1 VGDLDLFA
9 RNEGDRYLCGLIDGP
24 CTTTELDLLVQD
36 PAHGAVAQ
44 FFGVVRNHNDGL
56 SAAAV
61 DYDVHP
67 ELALKALSE
76 LCQDVCADYPVKLVM
91 IHSRGL
97 VRVGEASV
105 VIAASSAHRKDA
117 LGAVTDAID
126 QLKIRVPIWKK
137 EIGPDDEQRWL
148 DGHSLRKD

>member
-1 VGDLDLFA
+1 MDLFSEI
-9 RNEGDRYLCGLIDGP
+9 NEDRWKCGLTDGP
-24 CTTTELDLLVQD
+24 CQTAGLDVLVTD

-56 SAAAV
+56 AAAAV

-67 ELALKALSE
+67 ELASKALAE
-76 LCQDVCADYPVKLVM
+76 LCRDICAKYPVRLV
-91 IHSRGL
+91 IFHSRGL

-117 LGAVTDAID
+117 LGAVSDAID
-126 QLKIRVPIWKK
+126 QLKVRVPIWKK
-137 EIGPDDEQRWL
+137 EIGLDDEQRWL
-148 DGHSLRKD
+148 DGHSLREEQ

>member
-1 VGDLDLFA
+1 MDLFA
-9 RNEGDRYLCGLIDGP
+9 RNEGERYLCGLIDGP
-24 CTTTELDLLVQD
+24 CQTTSLDEFVQD
-36 PAHGAVAQ
+36 PAHGAIAQ
-44 FFGVVRNHNDGL
+44 FFGVVRNHNEGL

>member
-1 VGDLDLFA
+1 MDLFA
-9 RNEGDRYLCGLIDGP
+9 RNDGKHYVCGLIDGP
-24 CTTTELDLLVQD
+24 CHIGGLDRWVQD
-36 PAHGAVAQ
+36 PAHGAIAQ
-44 FFGVVRNHNDGL
+44 FSGVVRNHNEGL
-56 SAAAV
+56 LAAAV

-67 ELALKALSE
+67 ELALKALNE
-76 LCQDVCADYPVKLVM
+76 LCQELCTNHPVKLVM

-117 LGAVTDAID
+117 LGAVSEAID

>member
-1 VGDLDLFA
+1 MDLFA
-9 RNEGDRYLCGLIDGP
+9 RKKGERYLCGLIDGP
-24 CTTTELDLLVQD
+24 CQTRDLDVLVQD
-36 PAHGAVAQ
+36 PAHGAITQ
-44 FFGVVRNHNDGL
+44 FFGVVRNHNEGL
-56 SAAAV
+56 SAVAV

-76 LCQDVCADYPVKLVM
+76 LCDDICGEYPVRLV
-91 IHSRGL
+91 IVHSRGL

-117 LGAVTDAID
+117 LGAVSVAID

-137 EIGPDDEQRWL
+137 EIGLDDEQRWL

>member
-1 VGDLDLFA
+1 MDLFSEI
-9 RNEGDRYLCGLIDGP
+9 NEDRWKCGLTDGP
-24 CTTTELDLLVQD
+24 CQTAGLDVLVTN

-56 SAAAV
+56 AAAAV

-67 ELALKALSE
+67 ELASKALAE
-76 LCQDVCADYPVKLVM
+76 LCRDICAKYPVRLV
-91 IHSRGL
+91 IFHSRGL

-117 LGAVTDAID
+117 LGAVSDAID
-126 QLKIRVPIWKK
+126 QLKVRVPIWKK
-137 EIGPDDEQRWL
+137 EIGLDDEQRWL
-148 DGHSLRKD
+148 DGHSLREE

>member
-1 VGDLDLFA
+1 MDLFSEI
-9 RNEGDRYLCGLIDGP
+9 NEDRWKCGLTDGP
-24 CTTTELDLLVQD
+24 CQTAGLDVLVTD

-56 SAAAV
+56 AAAAV

-67 ELALKALSE
+67 ELASKALAE
-76 LCQDVCADYPVKLVM
+76 LCRDICAKYPVRLV
-91 IHSRGL
+91 IFHSRGL

-117 LGAVTDAID
+117 LGAVSDAID
-126 QLKIRVPIWKK
+126 QLKVRVPIWKK
-137 EIGPDDEQRWL
+137 EIGLDDEQRWL
-148 DGHSLRKD
+148 DGHSLREE

>member
-1 VGDLDLFA
+1 VDLFA
-9 RNEGDRYLCGLIDGP
+9 RNEGERYLCGLTDGP
-24 CTTTELDLLVQD
+24 CQTEGLDELVQD
-36 PAHGAVAQ
+36 PAHGAIAQ
-44 FFGVVRNHNDGL
+44 FFGVVRNHNEGL

-76 LCQDVCADYPVKLVM
+76 LCQAVCADYPVKLVM

>member
-1 VGDLDLFA
+1 MDLFA
-9 RNEGDRYLCGLIDGP
+9 RNEGERYLCGLIDWP
-24 CTTTELDLLVQD
+24 CQTTSLDELVLY
-36 PAHGAVAQ
+36 PANGAIAQ
-44 FFGVVRNHNDGL
+44 FFGVVRNHNEGL

-137 EIGPDDEQRWL
+137 EIGLDDEQRWL

>member
-1 VGDLDLFA
+1 MELFA
-9 RNEGDRYLCGLIDGP
+9 RIDAEQFLCGLVDGP
-24 CTTTELDLLVQD
+24 CDINGMDQFVQD
-36 PAHGAVAQ
+36 PAHGAIAQ
-44 FFGVVRNHNDGL
+44 FSGVVRNHNEGL
-56 SAAAV
+56 QATAV

-67 ELALKALSE
+67 EIALKALNE
-76 LCQDVCADYPVKLVM
+76 LCTELCAQHPVRLVM

-117 LGAVTDAID
+117 LTAVSSAID

-137 EIGPDDEQRWL
+137 EIGPDDERRWL
-148 DGHSLRKD
+148 DGHSLRND

>member
-1 VGDLDLFA
+1 MDLFA
-9 RNEGDRYLCGLIDGP
+9 RNEGERYMCGLIDGP
-24 CTTTELDLLVQD
+24 CQTSDLDALVQD
-36 PAHGAVAQ
+36 PAHGAIAQ
-44 FFGVVRNHNDGL
+44 FFGVVRNHNEGL

-76 LCQDVCADYPVKLVM
+76 LCQDVCSDYPVKLVM

-117 LGAVTDAID
+117 LGAVSDAID

>member
-1 VGDLDLFA
+1 MELFA
-9 RNEGDRYLCGLIDGP
+9 RDEGERYLCGLVDGP
-24 CTTTELDLLVQD
+24 CQTSDLDVLVQD

-44 FFGVVRNHNDGL
+44 FFGVVRNHNEGL
-56 SAAAV
+56 SATAV

-67 ELALKALSE
+67 ELALKALSK
-76 LCQDVCADYPVKLVM
+76 LCQDLCADYPVKLMM

-105 VIAASSAHRKDA
+105 VIGASSAHRKDA
-117 LGAVTDAID
+117 LSAVSEAID

-148 DGHSLRKD
+148 DGHSLRQV

>member
-1 VGDLDLFA
+1 MDLFA
-9 RNEGDRYLCGLIDGP
+9 RNEGERYLCGLIDGP
-24 CTTTELDLLVQD
+24 CQTTGLDDLVQD
-36 PAHGAVAQ
+36 PAHGAIAQ
-44 FFGVVRNHNDGL
+44 FFGVVRNHNEGL
-56 SAAAV
+56 SATAV

-76 LCQDVCADYPVKLVM
+76 LSLDVCADYPVKLVM

-137 EIGPDDEQRWL
+137 EIGLDDEQRWL

>member
-1 VGDLDLFA
+1 MDLFA
-9 RNEGDRYLCGLIDGP
+9 RNEGERYLCGLIDGP
-24 CTTTELDLLVQD
+24 CQTASLDEVVQD
-36 PAHGAVAQ
+36 PAHGAIAQ
-44 FFGVVRNHNDGL
+44 FFGVVRNHNEGL

>member
-1 VGDLDLFA
+1 MDLFA
-9 RNEGDRYLCGLIDGP
+9 RKKGERYLCGLIDGP
-24 CTTTELDLLVQD
+24 CQTRDLDVLVQD
-36 PAHGAVAQ
+36 PAHGAIAQ
-44 FFGVVRNHNDGL
+44 FFGVVRNHNEGL

-76 LCQDVCADYPVKLVM
+76 LCDDICGEYPVRLV
-91 IHSRGL
+91 IVHSRGL

-105 VIAASSAHRKDA
+105 VISASSAHRKDA
-117 LGAVTDAID
+117 LGAASSAID

-137 EIGPDDEQRWL
+137 EIGLDDEQRWL

>member
-1 VGDLDLFA
+1 MWI
-9 RNEGDRYLCGLIDGP
+9 DRWALSNRGP
-24 CTTTELDLLVQD
+24 RSLGSRSCSWSDSPIL
-36 PAHGAVAQ
+36 
-44 FFGVVRNHNDGL
+44 GVVRNHNEGL

-67 ELALKALSE
+67 ELALKALDE
-76 LCQDVCADYPVKLVM
+76 LCQELCTNYPVKLVM

-117 LGAVTDAID
+117 LGAVSEAID

>member
-1 VGDLDLFA
+1 MDLFA
-9 RNEGDRYLCGLIDGP
+9 RNEGERYLCGLIDGP
-24 CTTTELDLLVQD
+24 CQTSDLDVFVQD
-36 PAHGAVAQ
+36 PAHGAIAQ
-44 FFGVVRNHNDGL
+44 FFGVVRNHNEGL

-67 ELALKALSE
+67 ELAMKALSE
-76 LCQDVCADYPVKLVM
+76 LCLDVCSDHPVKLLM

-117 LGAVTDAID
+117 LGAVSDAID

>member
-1 VGDLDLFA
+1 
-9 RNEGDRYLCGLIDGP
+9 
-24 CTTTELDLLVQD
+24 
-36 PAHGAVAQ
+36 
-44 FFGVVRNHNDGL
+44 VRNHNEGL
-56 SAAAV
+56 EASAV

-67 ELALKALSE
+67 ELALKAMSE
-76 LCQDVCADYPVKLVM
+76 LCADICSEYPVRLLL

-117 LGAVTDAID
+117 LSAVSDTID
-126 QLKIRVPIWKK
+126 QLKVRVPIWKK

-148 DGHSLRKD
+148 DGYSLRKD

>member
-1 VGDLDLFA
+1 MKLFTENRGTHWHCGRLD
-9 RNEGDRYLCGLIDGP
+9 GTCPTY
-24 CTTTELDLLVQD
+24 ELAALVSD
-36 PAHGAVAQ
+36 PAHGAIAQ

-56 SAAAV
+56 EAAAV

-67 ELALKALSE
+67 ELALKAMSE
-76 LCQDVCADYPVKLVM
+76 LCSDISSEYPVRLLLV
-91 IHSRGL
+91 HSRGL

-117 LGAVTDAID
+117 LGAVSDTID
-126 QLKIRVPIWKK
+126 RLKVRVPIWKK

-148 DGHSLRKD
+148 DGYSLRKD

>member
-1 VGDLDLFA
+1 MDLFA
-9 RNEGDRYLCGLIDGP
+9 RKKGERYLCGLIDGP
-24 CTTTELDLLVQD
+24 CQTSDLDVLVQD
-36 PAHGAVAQ
+36 PTHGAIAQ
-44 FFGVVRNHNDGL
+44 FFGVVRNHNEGL

-76 LCQDVCADYPVKLVM
+76 LCDDICGEYPVRLV
-91 IHSRGL
+91 IVHSRGL

-105 VIAASSAHRKDA
+105 VISASSAHRKDA
-117 LGAVTDAID
+117 LEAVSAAID

-137 EIGPDDEQRWL
+137 EIGLDDEQRWL

>member
-1 VGDLDLFA
+1 MDLFA

-24 CTTTELDLLVQD
+24 CQTTDLDVLVQD
-36 PAHGAVAQ
+36 PAHGAIAQ
-44 FFGVVRNHNDGL
+44 FSGVVRNHNDGL

-97 VRVGEASV
+97 VKVGEASV

-117 LGAVTDAID
+117 LGAVADAID

>member
-1 VGDLDLFA
+1 MKLFTEN
-9 RNEGDRYLCGLIDGP
+9 RGEKWCCGLLDGP
-24 CTTTELDLLVQD
+24 CQTSELDAYVAD
-36 PAHGAVAQ
+36 PAHGAIAQ
-44 FFGVVRNHNDGL
+44 FFGVVRNHNEGL
-56 SAAAV
+56 EASAV

-67 ELALKALSE
+67 ELALKAMSE
-76 LCQDVCADYPVKLVM
+76 LCSDICSEYPVRLLL

-117 LGAVTDAID
+117 LGAVSDAID
-126 QLKIRVPIWKK
+126 QLKVRVPIWKK
-137 EIGPDDEQRWL
+137 EIGPADEKRWL

>member
-1 VGDLDLFA
+1 MTDGA
-9 RNEGDRYLCGLIDGP
+9 CQTAGIDS
-24 CTTTELDLLVQD
+24 LVED

-56 SAAAV
+56 IATAV

-67 ELALKALSE
+67 GLATKALAQ
-76 LCQDVCADYPVKLVM
+76 LCSDICTGYPVRLVI

-117 LGAVTDAID
+117 LGAVSDAID

-137 EIGPDDEQRWL
+137 ELGLSEEPRWL
-148 DGHSLRKD
+148 DGHSLREDKK